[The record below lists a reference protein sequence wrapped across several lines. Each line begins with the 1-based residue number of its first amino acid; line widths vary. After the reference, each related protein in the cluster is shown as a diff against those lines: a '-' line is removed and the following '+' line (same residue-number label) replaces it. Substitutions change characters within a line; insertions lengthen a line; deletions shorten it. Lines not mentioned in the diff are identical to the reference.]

1 MNSRILLEY
10 WRVRIVVEHDVKIP
24 VRDGVLLS
32 ADLYRPDTAGE
43 VPVLIRRTPYGKAGS
58 PGGASVDGL
67 RLVRSG
73 YALLVQDVRGR
84 FVSGGTFEP
93 YWNEARDGADTV
105 AWAVRQP
112 WCDGSAGLF
121 GRSYEGMAALLAA
134 AERPPGLRAVAP
146 HVAGSGFDEG
156 WTRQGGALQLGFLLY
171 WVLYDL
177 LLDGAGLSGPELAE
191 VAGAVNRIDEL
202 YRDPDAAAD
211 LLDRLAPYYREWLVH
226 PTGHP
231 YWKRAAPRDAY
242 AEIDIPVFNL
252 TGWYD
257 IFLAGALENYR
268 GIREQGVETR
278 LVVGPWSHCVTGG
291 TFPQRRYGLA
301 ADEQRLDVTGL
312 HLDHFDR
319 HLRGRPAA
327 GPAPE
332 RVRLFLTGA
341 DEWRSFPDW
350 PVPGT
355 EAYVLHLGGRRLV
368 AGPAP
373 EAPGSDVIRHD
384 PADPV
389 PTAGGATAL
398 PGQFTGGDCGPLDQR
413 EVERRDDVLCF
424 TGAPL
429 TAPLTVVG
437 DTVLTV
443 YVTPDAAGADVTGKL
458 VDVWPDG
465 RAELL
470 CDGIQRLAPQPV
482 APVPGAAPDP
492 GPKADAGPDPVPDAG
507 PDQGAGGAP
516 APGRPTEVT
525 VRLGAI
531 GHVFRTGHRVR
542 LEVAAGNTPRFDVH
556 PRVVA
561 RHTVHHGGAH
571 PSHLLLP
578 RLADG

>member
-1 MNSRILLEY
+1 M
-10 WRVRIVVEHDVKIP
+10 
-24 VRDGVLLS
+24 RDGVLLS
-32 ADLYRPDTAGE
+32 ADLYRPETAGA
-43 VPVLIRRTPYGKAGS
+43 VPVLVRRTPYGKGGS

-84 FVSGGTFEP
+84 FGSGGTFEP
-93 YWNEARDGADTV
+93 YWKEAADGADTV
-105 AWAVRQP
+105 AWAVQQP

-134 AERPPGLRAVAP
+134 GERPPGLGAIAP

-177 LLDGAGLSGPELAE
+177 LLDGAGLTGPELAE
-191 VAGAVNRIDEL
+191 VAGAVDRIDEL
-202 YRDPDAAAD
+202 YADPEAAAD
-211 LLDRLAPYYREWLVH
+211 LLDRLAPYYREWAGH

-231 YWKRAAPRDAY
+231 YWKRAAPRESY
-242 AEIDIPVFNL
+242 PSINVPVLNL

-257 IFLAGALENYR
+257 IFLAGALENFR

-291 TFPQRRYGLA
+291 IFPQRRYGLA
-301 ADEQRLDVTGL
+301 ADEQWLDVTGL

-319 HLRGRPAA
+319 HLRGRRT
-327 GPAPE
+327 GPASPE
-332 RVRLFLTGA
+332 PVRLFLTGA
-341 DEWRSFPDW
+341 DEWRTFPDW

-355 EAYVLHLGGRRLV
+355 EEYVLHLDGRRLTP
-368 AGPAP
+368 GPAP
-373 EAPGSDVIRHD
+373 HAPGRDALHHD

-389 PTAGGATAL
+389 PTTGGATAL
-398 PGQFTGGDCGPLDQR
+398 PGQFTGADCGPLDQR
-413 EVERRDDVLCF
+413 EVERRGDVLCF

-458 VDVWPDG
+458 VDVRPDG

-470 CDGIQRLAPQPV
+470 CDGIHRLEPAP
-482 APVPGAAPDP
+482 APPATTAP
-492 GPKADAGPDPVPDAG
+492 
-507 PDQGAGGAP
+507 GAGGAP
-516 APGRPTEVT
+516 APGRPVEVT

-542 LEVAAGNTPRFDVH
+542 LEVAASNAPRFDVH

-561 RHTVHHGGAH
+561 HHTVHHGGDH
-571 PSHLLLP
+571 PSRLLLP
-578 RLADG
+578 RLTGG

>member
-1 MNSRILLEY
+1 MNSYDVLEY
-10 WRVRIVVEHDVKIP
+10 GPVRTVVEYDVKVP
-24 VRDGVLLS
+24 MRDGVLLS
-32 ADLYRPDTAGE
+32 ADLYRPETSGA
-43 VPVLIRRTPYGKAGS
+43 VPVLIRRTPYGKAGN

-84 FVSGGTFEP
+84 FASGGTFEP
-93 YWNEARDGADTV
+93 YWNEAADGADTV
-105 AWAVRQP
+105 AWAVGQS

-121 GRSYEGMAALLAA
+121 GRSYEGMSALLAA
-134 AERPPGLRAVAP
+134 GERPSGLAAIAP

-156 WTRQGGALQLGFLLY
+156 WTRQGGAFQLGFLLY

-177 LLDGAGLSGPELAE
+177 LLSGAGLAEPELAE
-191 VAGAVNRIDEL
+191 VAGAVDRIDAL
-202 YRDPDAAAD
+202 YEDPDAAAD
-211 LLDRLAPYYREWLVH
+211 LLDRLAPYYRQWLEH
-226 PTGHP
+226 PSGHP
-231 YWKRAAPRDAY
+231 YWKRSAPREAY
-242 AEIDIPVFNL
+242 PSINVPVLNL

-257 IFLAGALENYR
+257 IFLTGALENHR

-291 TFPQRRYGLA
+291 IFPQRRYGLA
-301 ADEQRLDVTGL
+301 ADERELDVTGL

-319 HLRGRPAA
+319 HLRRRRTGAV
-327 GPAPE
+327 APE
-332 RVRLFLTGA
+332 PVTLFLTGA
-341 DEWRSFPDW
+341 DEWRAFPDW

-355 EAYVLHLGGRRLV
+355 EEYVLHLDGRRLTPGGAPRA
-368 AGPAP
+368 AGRDA
-373 EAPGSDVIRHD
+373 IRHD

-389 PTAGGATAL
+389 PTTGGATAL

-413 EVERRDDVLCF
+413 EVERRGDVLCF

-443 YVTPDAAGADVTGKL
+443 YVTADAAGADVTGKL

-470 CDGIQRLAPQPV
+470 CDGILRLEPAT
-482 APVPGAAPDP
+482 APGAGTP
-492 GPKADAGPDPVPDAG
+492 
-507 PDQGAGGAP
+507 P
-516 APGRPTEVT
+516 APGRPVEVT
-525 VRLGAI
+525 VGLGAI

-542 LEVAAGNTPRFDVH
+542 LDIAASNAPRFDVH

-561 RHTVHHGGAH
+561 HHTVHHGGDH
-571 PSHLLLP
+571 PSRLLLP
-578 RLADG
+578 RLAGG

>member
-1 MNSRILLEY
+1 M
-10 WRVRIVVEHDVKIP
+10 RIVVEHDVKIP
-24 VRDGVLLS
+24 MRDGVLLS
-32 ADLYRPDTAGE
+32 ADLYRPDKAE
-43 VPVLIRRTPYGKAGS
+43 AVPVLIRRTPYGRAGS

-84 FVSGGTFEP
+84 FASGGTFEP
-93 YWNEARDGADTV
+93 YWNEAPDGADTV
-105 AWAVRQP
+105 AWAVGQM
-112 WCDGSAGLF
+112 WCDGSAALF

-134 AERPPGLRAVAP
+134 GERPPGLAAIAP

-156 WTRQGGALQLGFLLY
+156 WTRQGGAFQLGFLLY

-177 LLDGAGLSGPELAE
+177 LLGGAGLAGPELAE
-191 VAGAVNRIDEL
+191 VADAVDRIDAL
-202 YRDPDAAAD
+202 YADPAAAAE
-211 LLDRLAPYYREWLVH
+211 LLDRLAPYYRQWSEH
-226 PTGHP
+226 PAGHP
-231 YWKRAAPRDAY
+231 YWKRAAPRDSY
-242 AEIDIPVFNL
+242 SSINVPVLNL

-291 TFPQRRYGLA
+291 IFPQRRYGLA
-301 ADEQRLDVTGL
+301 ADEQQLDVTGL

-319 HLRGRPAA
+319 HLRGRRTGAT
-327 GPAPE
+327 APE
-332 RVRLFLTGA
+332 PVRLFLTGA
-341 DEWRSFPDW
+341 DEWRAFPDW

-355 EAYVLHLGGRRLV
+355 EEYVLHLDGRRLMP
-368 AGPAP
+368 GTAP
-373 EAPGSDVIRHD
+373 GAPGSDAIRHD

-389 PTAGGATAL
+389 PTTGGATAL

-413 EVERRDDVLCF
+413 EVERRGDVLCF

-470 CDGIQRLAPQPV
+470 CDGIHRLEPAPATTATATT
-482 APVPGAAPDP
+482 APATTAPE
-492 GPKADAGPDPVPDAG
+492 
-507 PDQGAGGAP
+507 AGGAP
-516 APGRPTEVT
+516 APGRPVEVT

-542 LEVAAGNTPRFDVH
+542 LEVAASNAPRFDVH

-561 RHTVHHGGAH
+561 HHTVHHGGDH
-571 PSHLLLP
+571 PSRLLLP
-578 RLADG
+578 RLGGG